1 MWLKIRHRSLWQT
14 ASDNCDSSHSSCWE
28 LTPPL
33 KGKYL
38 KFSSERLCNQSELP
52 ERRRKRGQSER
63 DRGKGRERET
73 EREAETRVERTSGII
88 MISLSESL
96 FSTLTKLRCDRSNG
110 TDLIAIQN
118 KTTVAVFR
126 SKRIIKFVLFA
137 KIFLRREI
145 DFVDDFL
152 SSEVIIFVIA
162 ESAVPSLRRLTAH
175 LVNCLKASKVHAEG
189 LRFAVQDIAQ
199 KKVEVR

>member
-52 ERRRKRGQSER
+52 ERRRKRGV
-63 DRGKGRERET
+63 RET

-88 MISLSESL
+88 MISLSKSL